1 MNESKYKKGRNV
13 LTAKVIRK
21 NLSLRVEGLEKIPAE
36 ALLRIALEQ
45 IGEQESYIQELEEKI
60 SLFESQRKKIHGE
73 EKSAVYR
80 EIDREAILEA
90 RKSQY
95 FQTLEKKLSKQGN
108 TLSRLYEI
116 RDVLMVENNRLRRE
130 LEKNRHE

>member
-1 MNESKYKKGRNV
+1 M
-13 LTAKVIRK
+13 
-21 NLSLRVEGLEKIPAE
+21 EKIPAE
-36 ALLRIALEQ
+36 ALLRMALEQ

-80 EIDREAILEA
+80 EIDREAILDA

-95 FQTLEKKLSKQGN
+95 FQILEKKLSKQGDI
-108 TLSRLYEI
+108 LSRLYEI
-116 RDVLMVENNRLRRE
+116 RDELMVENNKLRRE
-130 LEKNRHE
+130 LEKSRHE